1 MSCGTIPGS
10 HCRLASSRGALAGWS
25 APRIAPSA
33 PQVSA
38 ICGRFFRLKSSAI
51 ASALTRVS
59 SAHWRYSWARSLIT
73 DVRGSSLRK
82 DLCQT
87 MIEWKSGRFGPR
99 PTTTPGA
106 RARRSRSAP
115 LDDMGCSNTLRRELR
130 HRGSPFVREAA
141 SRAAT
146 GHPTPSR
153 RCPGSA
159 EPIACSSRH
168 SSPASSRRILR

>member
-10 HCRLASSRGALAGWS
+10 HLPLGFFQRCACGLVRSSYCAIRS
-25 APRIAPSA
+25 
-33 PQVSA
+33 QVSA

-73 DVRGSSLRK
+73 DVRGSSFRK

-106 RARRSRSAP
+106 RARRS
-115 LDDMGCSNTLRRELR
+115 RELR